1 MTCMQVNIIWTFII
15 GVVGVWRKVWSGDAN
30 TRESKMMLLE
40 LAQHVMWTRTARDY
54 TKVVTWVTMNTDIT
68 DTVSVTMTNIA
79 IFLVSLL
86 TTFIIKLIDWWRLW
100 PKNNFETKM
109 NDLCL
114 PCEVQESHRLIFSW
128 GWWACALVEQCARAQ
143 ETRTHRTF

>member
-1 MTCMQVNIIWTFII
+1 
-15 GVVGVWRKVWSGDAN
+15 
-30 TRESKMMLLE
+30 MMLLE

-86 TTFIIKLIDWWRLW
+86 PTFIVNLID
-100 PKNNFETKM
+100 
-109 NDLCL
+109 
-114 PCEVQESHRLIFSW
+114 
-128 GWWACALVEQCARAQ
+128 
-143 ETRTHRTF
+143 